1 MCVCAM
7 CALMEMQSLDRL
19 EVAAAQQC
27 IYVPSVSPP
36 FSSSMLP
43 LSLLWVHESGLDP
56 FHLKVQLLKSQI
68 RMPFPVMHTAE

>member
-1 MCVCAM
+1 MCVCAT

-36 FSSSMLP
+36 FSSSMLL